1 MRNANLAGGLNMK
14 LNLPNY
20 GCIRF
25 ELEADFIAPLD
36 FYAGIRSVMERTSTH
51 VHAPASADDV
61 ETTVAIFGSKFVI
74 DGVSH
79 RAVGNL
85 STTTRNDGL
94 GIGVWMLLNKVEGD
108 LPRPPRSIKPISVL
122 TKMAAR
128 MFDSTRVDCS
138 AIFEHDLAGGYRS
151 GIALPMPLIVPDH
164 PDGITHIESAEFSRR
179 DNDGIRYRISL
190 RQAVDAGI
198 IVHTVNFASEI
209 DWSPRSIRGL
219 LNQAGSISA
228 RLLVRTGDR

>member
-1 MRNANLAGGLNMK
+1 MK

-25 ELEADFIAPLD
+25 EIETDFSAPLD
-36 FYAGIRSVMERTSTH
+36 CYAGIKSVIQQTSTH
-51 VHAPASADDV
+51 VHGPVSADDV
-61 ETTVAIFGSKFVI
+61 ETTVAIFGSKFII

-85 STTTRNDGL
+85 STTTRNEGL
-94 GIGVWMLLNKVEGD
+94 GIGVWMLINKVEGD
-108 LPRPPRSIKPISVL
+108 LPRPPRGIKPISVL
-122 TKMAAR
+122 TNMAAR
-128 MFDSTRVDCS
+128 MFDPARVDCS

-151 GIALPMPLIVPDH
+151 GIALPVPLIVPDH

-179 DNDGIRYRISL
+179 DNGAIRYRISL
-190 RQAVDAGI
+190 HQAVDAGMI
-198 IVHTVNFASEI
+198 THAVNFASEI

-228 RLLVRTGDR
+228 RLLVRTGER